1 MALTIDNN
9 LPSNN
14 IRFGGTHNHSEI
26 IFGSRIDSWAAINV
40 VNINIHQ
47 WVITIHPEI
56 VSCYIQYDNE
66 IPFDLIQLN
75 FAVEDYEYMKDT
87 YGKIKVLL
95 VHSINYFHPN
105 STKGNQIGFVLG
117 REVAFNAIIGMP
129 TVKQWKDSIIFEG
142 NFINSPVIQT
152 QCPLICKSANTGIP
166 SSASF
171 EYK

>member
-1 MALTIDNN
+1 MPLAIDNN
-9 LPSNN
+9 FPSINS
-14 IRFGGTHNHSEI
+14 RFESTQNHSEI
-26 IFGSRIDSWAAINV
+26 SFVSHIDSCAAMNV
-40 VNINIHQ
+40 VNLKIHQ

-142 NFINSPVIQT
+142 DFLISPLLQT
-152 QCPLICKSANTGIP
+152 
-166 SSASF
+166 
-171 EYK
+171 